1 VGQKNELFL
10 TQDHRLSF
18 TVVVSAHPC
27 YNAAQQRV
35 KGKIMTQSV
44 HRPQAALKYEVE
56 VREQGRVEVHVP
68 FAPGARVVVFVIPE
82 LQEPF
87 SDLLS
92 AAESSLAFW
101 DNPLDDEDWND
112 A

>member
-1 VGQKNELFL
+1 
-10 TQDHRLSF
+10 
-18 TVVVSAHPC
+18 
-27 YNAAQQRV
+27 
-35 KGKIMTQSV
+35 MTQPAQG
-44 HRPQAALKYEVE
+44 PQAALKYEVE

-82 LQEPF
+82 PQESF
-87 SDLLS
+87 SDLL
-92 AAESSLAFW
+92 AASESSLAFW